1 LPKIKMNIKRLFY
14 YLILNIIVSAATILI
29 ILNIWDRTHR
39 DEAVTTEPVS
49 ILPTVI
55 ASALPPTSTPT
66 PKPTIALR
74 PYEVGSGETL
84 GEIAQRFDTS
94 IAELLEINSL
104 SNPDELVVGMILFV
118 PVSGTAANESRE
130 EPSAE
135 SAPSEEPLITSTPP
149 PTPESTLIK
158 IETIVGIDDLA
169 TEHLQIQSVNPE
181 AISLEGWRLETNDG
195 LVYIFPNITLF
206 EYGAVDL
213 YSRAGINSVVAL
225 YWGRSTPVFQSG
237 DQAIIYD
244 ADGNVQAIYS
254 IP

>member
-1 LPKIKMNIKRLFY
+1 MTKN
-14 YLILNIIVSAATILI
+14 
-29 ILNIWDRTHR
+29 
-39 DEAVTTEPVS
+39 EP
-49 ILPTVI
+49 
-55 ASALPPTSTPT
+55 
-66 PKPTIALR
+66 R

-84 GEIAQRFDTS
+84 GEIALRFNTS
-94 IAELLEINSL
+94 VAELLELNSL
-104 SNPDELVVGMILFV
+104 SDPDELTVGMVLLI
-118 PVSGTAANESRE
+118 PISTSPGNESGE
-130 EPSAE
+130 EPPTE
-135 SAPSEEPLITSTPP
+135 SASSEEPAITSTPP

-169 TEHLQIQSVNPE
+169 TEHLQIQSVHPE

-195 LVYIFPNITLF
+195 LIYIFPNITLF

-244 ADGNVQAIYS
+244 ADGNVQAVYS